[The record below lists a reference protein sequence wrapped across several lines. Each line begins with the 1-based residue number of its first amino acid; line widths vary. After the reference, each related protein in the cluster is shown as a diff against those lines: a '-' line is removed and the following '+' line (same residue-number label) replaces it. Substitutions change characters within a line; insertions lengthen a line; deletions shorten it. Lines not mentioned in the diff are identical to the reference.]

1 MLFGHNTNVKVGEA
15 VLHVQTEDC
24 GNSQALIDT
33 TVYYHGRVLHRR
45 TNNYLDLLPLDSKR
59 EEILRNRIDDQ
70 HYAVVEELRTGILQL
85 PLPAVPAHQA
95 LATKK
100 ESGNSHEPDSPAL
113 AVALTNAK
121 SWLAGKR
128 ANLQVA
134 VWHKE
139 NGKAVANVLVNV
151 RIDGAAEAVGFS
163 SKSDLN
169 GHARF
174 EFDMPKLSGTDPAL
188 VIEAAEG
195 HSKAHLRF
203 QLRAKSRVPT
213 G

>member
-45 TNNYLDLLPLDSKR
+45 TNNYLDLLPLDPAS
-59 EEILRNRIDDQ
+59 EGVLRRRIDDQ
-70 HYAVVEELRTGILQL
+70 HYAVVDELRTGILQL
-85 PLPAVPAHQA
+85 ALPAVPIPQA
-95 LATKK
+95 PAAKK
-100 ESGNSHEPDSPAL
+100 ESGNSHKPDSSAL

-121 SWLAGKR
+121 SWLAGRR

-139 NGKAVANVLVNV
+139 NGKAVANVPVAV
-151 RIDGAAEAVGFS
+151 RIDGAAEAAEFS
-163 SKSDLN
+163 SKSDSN

-188 VIEAAEG
+188 VIEATEG

-203 QLRAKSRVPT
+203 QLRSKSRVPT

>member
-15 VLHVQTEDC
+15 VLHIQTEDC

-33 TVYYHGRVLHRR
+33 TVYFQGRVLHRR

-59 EEILRNRIDDQ
+59 EGVLRKRIDDQ
-70 HYAVVEELRTGILQL
+70 HYAVVDELRTGILQL
-85 PLPAVPAHQA
+85 ALPAVPVQQFPVEK
-95 LATKK
+95 TQ
-100 ESGNSHEPDSPAL
+100 SGNSHPPASSPL

-139 NGKAVANVLVNV
+139 NGKAVANVPVTV
-151 RIDGAAEAVGFS
+151 RIDGAAEEMGFS
-163 SKSDLN
+163 SKSDSN

-188 VIEAAEG
+188 VIEATEG
-195 HSKAHLRF
+195 HSKARLRF
-203 QLRAKSRVPT
+203 QLRSKSRVPT

>member
-33 TVYYHGRVLHRR
+33 TVYFHGRVLHRR
-45 TNNYLDLLPLDSKR
+45 TNNYLDLMPLDSRR
-59 EEILRNRIDDQ
+59 EGILRKRIDDQ
-70 HYAVVEELRTGILQL
+70 HHAVVEELRAGVLQL
-85 PLPAVPAHQA
+85 ALPAVPGRQSPVE
-95 LATKK
+95 KK
-100 ESGNSHEPDSPAL
+100 QSGNSYPPASSPL

-139 NGKAVANVLVNV
+139 NGKGVADVLVIV
-151 RIDGAAEAVGFS
+151 RIDGAAQPAELS
-163 SKSDLN
+163 SKSDSK

-174 EFDMPKLSGTDPAL
+174 EFDMPRLSGTDPAL
-188 VIEAAEG
+188 EIEATDG

-203 QLRAKSRVPT
+203 QLRAKPPVPT
-213 G
+213 V

>member
-1 MLFGHNTNVKVGEA
+1 MLFGHNTNVKLGGA

-59 EEILRNRIDDQ
+59 EGILRNRIDDQ

-85 PLPAVPAHQA
+85 ALPAVPAYRA
-95 LATKK
+95 SATKK
-100 ESGNSHEPDSPAL
+100 DSGNSHEPDSPSL

-139 NGKAVANVLVNV
+139 NGKGVANVPVAV
-151 RIDGAAEAVGFS
+151 RIDGAAEAAEFS
-163 SKSDLN
+163 SKSDSN

-188 VIEAAEG
+188 VIEATEG

-203 QLRAKSRVPT
+203 QLRPKPRVSVV
-213 G
+213 